1 VDLEKGT
8 SQHKTENQIINEK
21 IRGMRK
27 WQWLQE
33 KISLK
38 AHLI

>member
-1 VDLEKGT
+1 LEKGGG
-8 SQHKTENQIINEK
+8 QQKTENQIINEK
-21 IRGMRK
+21 IRGIRK

-38 AHLI
+38 AHQIL